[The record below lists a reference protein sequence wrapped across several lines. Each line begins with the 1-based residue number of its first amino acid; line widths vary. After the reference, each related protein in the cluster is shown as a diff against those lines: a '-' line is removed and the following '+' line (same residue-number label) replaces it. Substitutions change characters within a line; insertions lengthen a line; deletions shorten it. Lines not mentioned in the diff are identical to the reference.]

1 MANIF
6 SQFMAPPK
14 SVGEFGAEMQQ
25 AQGNK
30 LALAFKRM
38 QQQQAEQGM
47 ADDQSMRSAY
57 STSGGDQGKYRNAL
71 VNAGNYK
78 GVQALDAA
86 SLANDKGRADI
97 GKTNAEAENK
107 RFEAV
112 GKKLDIAGQAFGF
125 VKDNPTVDNA
135 AKAVQTL
142 MDQGVWDQATGAKAI
157 EDVMSNPTPEG
168 VRALATQAFQSAL
181 SAKDQLPQLFNQNR
195 GGSFAVQS
203 VNPVTQQATDVSSAP
218 ITQSADNAASQA
230 QSNTNN
236 QRSVAASRDNAAAQR
251 DIAGAQREATMA
263 YQNEQRALQ
272 LDKLRFEKG
281 ERDQTKETA
290 LSTVEDSLGV
300 LDKAIKHPGR
310 ETATG
315 ISSITNPANIIPGTD
330 ARNFRV
336 ILDQIKGKAFLQA
349 FQSLKGGGQITE
361 VEGNKATAAIA
372 RLDTAQSDEEFKI
385 ALEELQ
391 AVMQKGYERL
401 GGKPNAVQ
409 PAATQKPAAP
419 AKAKSGA
426 SVSNW

>member
-1 MANIF
+1 
-6 SQFMAPPK
+6 
-14 SVGEFGAEMQQ
+14 
-25 AQGNK
+25 
-30 LALAFKRM
+30 M

-47 ADDQSMRSAY
+47 TDDQAMRSAY

-78 GVQALDAA
+78 AVQALDATA
-86 SLANDKGRADI
+86 LTNRKTNADI
-97 GKTNAEAENK
+97 GKTGVETSKLEQEVVSKALDNAKPFAAQIQDASGAEAYVRGLYNDP
-107 RFEAV
+107 V
-112 GKKLDIAGQAFGF
+112 LGKYAAAMLPMEQALQQIPQDPAQLQRWKAGHMQI
-125 VKDNPTVDNA
+125 D
-135 AKAVQTL
+135 
-142 MDQGVWDQATGAKAI
+142 GAKLI
-157 EDVMSNPTPEG
+157 EMTAPKMQTMNAGD
-168 VRALATQAFQSAL
+168 RH
-181 SAKDQLPQLFNQNR
+181 
-195 GGSFAVQS
+195 
-203 VNPVTQQATDVSSAP
+203 VTQGIDQFTGQVMPGTERSTP
-218 ITQSADNAASQA
+218 ILQSADNAASQA

-272 LDKLRFEKG
+272 LDKLRFEKS

-401 GGKPNAVQ
+401 GGKPNAGQ

-419 AKAKSGA
+419 TKAKSGA

>member
-401 GGKPNAVQ
+401 GGKPNAGQ

-419 AKAKSGA
+419 TKAKSGA